1 MKYEFLCKNPDSKKL
16 IVAFGGFAS
25 HPSHFSHLK

>member
-16 IVAFGGFAS
+16 IVVFGGFAS
-25 HPSHFSHLK
+25 HSS

>member
-16 IVAFGGFAS
+16 IVVFGG
-25 HPSHFSHLK
+25 

>member
-16 IVAFGGFAS
+16 IVVFGGFAS
-25 HPSHFSHLK
+25 HS

>member
-16 IVAFGGFAS
+16 IVVFGGFAS
-25 HPSHFSHLK
+25 H

>member
-16 IVAFGGFAS
+16 IVAFGGFA
-25 HPSHFSHLK
+25 

>member
-16 IVAFGGFAS
+16 IVVFGGF
-25 HPSHFSHLK
+25 

>member
-16 IVAFGGFAS
+16 IVVFGGFAS
-25 HPSHFSHLK
+25 

>member
-16 IVAFGGFAS
+16 IVVFGGFAS
-25 HPSHFSHLK
+25 YPS